1 MKPLH
6 AQARH
11 ALGDFDRW
19 TIRSV
24 PRAQN
29 AARRR
34 ARQPGARRGRD
45 PATALTSTVLITG
58 ATDGLGR
65 ALAARA
71 HGEGRRVLAH
81 GRSDERLAGARGRAR
96 RRHVLRADLASLAE
110 VAELVR
116 AVEAAT
122 DRLDVVISNA
132 GIGGSE
138 PGGGARQ
145 ESRDGHELRFAVN
158 YLAGYVLIRG
168 CSGGCA
174 RPRRPGSSGRLGGA
188 DAARLR
194 RRDAHPA
201 LRRHRAYCQSK
212 LAQIMFAFDLADEL
226 AGSGVTSTALH
237 PGTYMPTKMVLA
249 SGRSPLTPLEQG
261 VDATWR
267 LAADPALDGV
277 TGAYFDGFR
286 RAAARR
292 SGS

>member
-1 MKPLH
+1 M
-6 AQARH
+6 
-11 ALGDFDRW
+11 
-19 TIRSV
+19 
-24 PRAQN
+24 
-29 AARRR
+29 
-34 ARQPGARRGRD
+34 
-45 PATALTSTVLITG
+45 TSTVLITG

-71 HGEGRRVLAH
+71 HGEGWRVIAH
-81 GRSDERLAGARGRAR
+81 GRSDERLQALAAELDGVA
-96 RRHVLRADLASLAE
+96 VLRADLASLAE
-110 VAELVR
+110 VAELVG

-132 GIGGSE
+132 GIGGPE

-168 CSGGCA
+168 LL
-174 RPRRPGSSGRLGGA
+174 GRLRA
-188 DAARLR
+188 SAPARIVQVASAAQMPLDFGDVMLTR
-194 RRDAHPA
+194 RYDGT
-201 LRRHRAYCQSK
+201 RAYCQSK
-212 LAQIMFAFDLADEL
+212 LAQIMFAFDLAEEL

-237 PGTYMPTKMVLA
+237 PGTDMPTKMVLA

-286 RAAARR
+286 RARPDGQALDPDDRLRAPRAVRAAVRR
-292 SGS
+292 P